1 MFAQFADL
9 NIQKMTICL
18 FFIKGRN
25 WYFSQ
30 WVVKR
35 WSFVLKNAPTKAL
48 SHILLNKRDL
58 EIAVAKLNHKLYFTN
73 VLPIF
78 MWDFFS
84 TYFHFPFSLAISFP
98 MPSMQRL
105 LSDTGGIQHYV
116 YAISNT
122 ALRACNVCDGSRRGQ
137 WCTHPPPQP
146 RWKSCLMLN
155 EADSEMAGV
164 ATSLLVINFCLHWIG
179 YKLHHDCRKA
189 HEIQTSVCAAWC
201 CGIWDLVSGWVAGA
215 GGGSPSPPHPFPAC
229 TSPYQFCA
237 MGTIGLTDGWK
248 GPSY

>member
-25 WYFSQ
+25 WYFS
-30 WVVKR
+30 
-35 WSFVLKNAPTKAL
+35 
-48 SHILLNKRDL
+48 
-58 EIAVAKLNHKLYFTN
+58 KLYFTN

-179 YKLHHDCRKA
+179 YKLHHHCRKA

-215 GGGSPSPPHPFPAC
+215 GGGSPSPHTLCLPALHL
-229 TSPYQFCA
+229 TSSVQ
-237 MGTIGLTDGWK
+237 WVQ
-248 GPSY
+248 